1 MYQPQEAEPPASKSE
16 KLDPRP
22 FLRVLEAI
30 DNKYPP
36 EERGDV
42 LVFLS
47 GMAEISSV
55 LEAAQAYAGRTQR
68 WVVLPL
74 HSALSVADQ
83 DKVPHVARATRP
95 AGVGRKEGTVGG
107 RGSIARVSF
116 LVSRGHEWRFAGQG
130 GLGVAEGGRASGS
143 GCGRP
148 RAPVWRW
155 ESASRGWGRVKRLPC
170 RNGRGWQRGLWVIL
184 VVVCCLVTE
193 PPNLAAGECVL
204 FSFPMAP
211 EGWEFAR
218 GLEGLGVCLWPRLS
232 WRGCG

>member
-1 MYQPQEAEPPASKSE
+1 MTGAPLPGAVSPQVVYQPQEAEPAASKSE

-36 EERGDV
+36 EERGDL

-83 DKVPHVARATRP
+83 DKVPRGPGRGAGRAWLCRP
-95 AGVGRKEGTVGG
+95 GG
-107 RGSIARVSF
+107 RRK
-116 LVSRGHEWRFAGQG
+116 
-130 GLGVAEGGRASGS
+130 ASGCDS
-143 GCGRP
+143 AIAGPWAADGGC
-148 RAPVWRW
+148 
-155 ESASRGWGRVKRLPC
+155 SRLPP
-170 RNGRGWQRGLWVIL
+170 G
-184 VVVCCLVTE
+184 
-193 PPNLAAGECVL
+193 
-204 FSFPMAP
+204 
-211 EGWEFAR
+211 
-218 GLEGLGVCLWPRLS
+218 
-232 WRGCG
+232 